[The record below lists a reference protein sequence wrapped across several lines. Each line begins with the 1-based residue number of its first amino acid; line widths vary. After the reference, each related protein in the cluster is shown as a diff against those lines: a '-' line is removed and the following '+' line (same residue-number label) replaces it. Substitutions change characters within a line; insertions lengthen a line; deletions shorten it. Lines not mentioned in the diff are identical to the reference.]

1 MSEQLDSQLKNIQ
14 EKLQQ
19 LLKVHFVMQKENAQ
33 LKKELEK
40 SKLLVDDQATQ
51 LQQLQQKVE
60 VLKVGL
66 DSWSEEDKM
75 LLNKRISGYLKEID
89 QCISLLN
96 TA

>member
-75 LLNKRISGYLKEID
+75 MLSKRITAYLKEID

>member
-19 LLKVHFVMQKENAQ
+19 LLKVHLVMQKENAQ

-40 SKLLVDDQATQ
+40 SKLLVDEQATQ